1 MENKYFNALY
11 TITERE
17 ENIEETTKRYIEDY
31 GEHPTQVLINLINSY
46 EKLIEDLNYLK
57 KEDYVIYHFPN
68 GRKIFGIDI
77 TDMPSEKEKR
87 KEQLDK
93 LLNQILKGE
102 LNGKL

>member
-11 TITERE
+11 TITESE
-17 ENIEETTKRYIEDY
+17 ENIKETTKRFINDY
-31 GEHPTQVLINLINSY
+31 GEHPTQVLINLINHY

-87 KEQLDK
+87 KEQLESI
-93 LLNQILKGE
+93 LNRIINGDI
-102 LNGKL
+102 NGKL

>member
-11 TITERE
+11 TITEKE
-17 ENIEETTKRYIEDY
+17 EKIEEAINRYIKDY
-31 GEHPTQVLINLINSY
+31 GEHPTQVLINLINCY

-57 KEDYVIYHFPN
+57 EEDYVIYQFPN

-87 KEQLDK
+87 KELLDK

-102 LNGKL
+102 